1 MSGHR
6 TCSAINLTSN
16 ASRCF
21 FDVDIFMI
29 LMHAF
34 ALMRIYSGILLKSD
48 FCMPL
53 LSIDAR
59 AIAVKRP
66 PLCNHQCAFAS
77 ICFTSAR
84 FHCAPQNAVC
94 TEIMTAFCL
103 FVVGGNATRVLWG
116 SWFGL
121 ATSRLVAV
129 RPWRSQFDLLFSQ
142 CFS

>member
-53 LSIDAR
+53 LSFDAR
-59 AIAVKRP
+59 AIALKRP
-66 PLCNHQCAFAS
+66 PLYSHHCAFAS

-84 FHCAPQNAVC
+84 FHCALLNTVLYRNNDIVLLVC
-94 TEIMTAFCL
+94 CRRKRHKGSSRIMVWASD
-103 FVVGGNATRVLWG
+103 VSASRRATM
-116 SWFGL
+116 
-121 ATSRLVAV
+121 T
-129 RPWRSQFDLLFSQ
+129 
-142 CFS
+142 